1 MALSNELV
9 RTLISHRGDTMEE
22 ITRILNEY
30 NNNQTPYN
38 RLNGEDILTAYKLT
52 GLYRTPTE
60 IICDTYGVWTPIY
73 DDKIGI
79 YRFSNHI

>member
-60 IICDTYGVWTPIY
+60 IICDTYGVLTPIY

-79 YRFSNHI
+79 YRFGNHI

>member
-1 MALSNELV
+1 MALSNALV
-9 RTLISHRGDTMEE
+9 HTLIAHRGDNMEA

-30 NNNQTPYN
+30 NSKQAPYD
-38 RLNGEDILTAYKLT
+38 RLNGEDILKAYKLT

-60 IICDTYGVWTPIY
+60 TICDTYGIWTPIY

-79 YRFSNHI
+79 YRFGNHI